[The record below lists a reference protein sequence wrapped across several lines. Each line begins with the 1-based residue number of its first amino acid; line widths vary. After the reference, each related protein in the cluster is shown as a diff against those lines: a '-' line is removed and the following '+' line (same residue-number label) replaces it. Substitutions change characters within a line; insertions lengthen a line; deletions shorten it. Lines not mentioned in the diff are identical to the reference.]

1 MLASDL
7 PAAQLPL
14 PLNAAGRNAPSY
26 FKTPLNTEDR
36 APRYEYKNAAQ
47 REGPVPRIH
56 KTQFHATKGHDGAER
71 HAAPRDH
78 HTLVEQH
85 VHSSKGTLNNVQRL
99 EAQVVRPRVESPQS
113 WTHSFLHE
121 T

>member
-47 REGPVPRIH
+47 REGPVPRVDAALL
-56 KTQFHATKGHDGAER
+56 HATKGHDGAER
-71 HAAPRDH
+71 DTTTEHDDAPLFIH
-78 HTLVEQH
+78 L
-85 VHSSKGTLNNVQRL
+85 HSFERTKYNVQRGQ
-99 EAQVVRPRVESPQS
+99 AQVVRPRVQ
-113 WTHSFLHE
+113 
-121 T
+121 